1 MGPAENGKT
10 LSKIYQA
17 SKIVIG
23 NNITTTTAARAWE
36 TMLSGG
42 FYMSNYVPEEEDISD
57 IRKIVEIGKDMIM
70 FYGKEDLIEK
80 IKYYLEHEDERQIMI
95 ERGRKVALEKM
106 TFDILMK
113 RTLSEVAKR
122 LEE

>member
-1 MGPAENGKT
+1 
-10 LSKIYQA
+10 
-17 SKIVIG
+17 
-23 NNITTTTAARAWE
+23 
-36 TMLSGG
+36 
-42 FYMSNYVPEEEDISD
+42 MSNYVPEEEDISD

-113 RTLSEVAKR
+113 RTLSEVARR